1 MRERR
6 RDIVPDN
13 ATPRLPRQ
21 RLDAQPDTSSVA
33 LNSVSDMVVAADA
46 QGTVTLIGQAM
57 RALVGRVHVP
67 VPAGRWQ
74 QLRRFENWD
83 GTPMDEDKAPLGRA
97 LREGMVQDLEHLVT
111 TPGGARRIVVAN
123 GQALHDVSGRTT
135 GAVLAL
141 RDVTVL
147 REAESGLAFQ
157 TLHDALTGLPNRTLF
172 IDRVKR
178 ALQRA
183 RRHRWSTAF
192 LAINIDELRP
202 VNDRLV
208 YKAGDR
214 PLAEVAHRLESPV
227 RPYTIISLTPHNL
240 AL

>member
-33 LNSVSDMVVAADA
+33 LDSVSDMVVAADA
-46 QGTVTLIGQAM
+46 KGTVTLINPAM
-57 RALVGRVHVP
+57 RALVGRVDVP
-67 VPAGRWQ
+67 VPAGQWH
-74 QLRRFENWD
+74 QLLQFENLD
-83 GTPMDEDKAPLGRA
+83 GTPMDQNQAPLGRA
-97 LREGMVQDLEHLVT
+97 LREGRVQELEHLIT
-111 TPGGARRIVVAN
+111 TSGGVRRTVIAN
-123 GQALHDVSGRTT
+123 GQALRDASGRAT

-147 REAESGLAFQ
+147 REAEPGLAFQ

-183 RRHRWSTAF
+183 RRHRWSTA
-192 LAINIDELRP
+192 LHAINIDELRA
-202 VNDRLV
+202 VNDRLG
-208 YKAGDR
+208 YEARDR
-214 PLAEVAHRLESPV
+214 LLAEVPHPLES
-227 RPYTIISLTPHNL
+227 
-240 AL
+240 